1 MEAPPVNTDYTPA
14 RSRERM
20 LAALS
25 AAGSAITGL
34 SEALR
39 DDGAVERHLEE
50 GIGWREHHVLL
61 PLQEDVLE
69 PLVDALRLTIH
80 AIGLPAPTH
89 RISLAL
95 DAFTA
100 GDD

>member
-1 MEAPPVNTDYTPA
+1 MSEQQDTYTLA
-14 RSRERM
+14 HSRERL

-25 AAGSAITGL
+25 AAGAAVTGIA
-34 SEALR
+34 ETLR
-39 DDGAVERHLEE
+39 VDGGVEETLQA
-50 GIGWREHHVLL
+50 GLGWTDQDPWV
-61 PLQEDVLE
+61 PLQEDVID
-69 PLVDALRLTIH
+69 PLIDALRLTIH

-100 GDD
+100 GDE